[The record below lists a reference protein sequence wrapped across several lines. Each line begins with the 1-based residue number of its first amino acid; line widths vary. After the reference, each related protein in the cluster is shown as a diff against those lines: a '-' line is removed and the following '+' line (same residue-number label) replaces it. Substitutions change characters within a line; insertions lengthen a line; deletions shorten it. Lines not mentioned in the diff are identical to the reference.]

1 MLTCYLS
8 LKAAFVYTTSRYCKK
23 SWTRLMEAAALNIAV
38 PKPEQ
43 HHSNPSRNQPPDH
56 ADLPGPVQ

>member
-1 MLTCYLS
+1 
-8 LKAAFVYTTSRYCKK
+8 
-23 SWTRLMEAAALNIAV
+23 MEAAALDIAV

-56 ADLPGPVQ
+56 ADLPGPVK